1 MGQGR
6 RGAQSLRRQEQG
18 GEWWSDPEDTVT
30 AELRG
35 CVRDVMETRL
45 NSASFLPLK
54 RQALRQG
61 DIGSGRLACHR

>member
-1 MGQGR
+1 MWPDLLLKRTPVVPGRASWMGQGR

-35 CVRDVMETRL
+35 CVKD
-45 NSASFLPLK
+45 
-54 RQALRQG
+54 QAWG
-61 DIGSGRLACHR
+61 